1 MIRLIL
7 NFERISPSQ
16 AAVRGY
22 SGKNVFSSQQGSD
35 PTRITMIMNTPT
47 ETIVHYVDLSNFW
60 TNERHKHKILENDW
74 GFSFKYGGALDGD
87 NSVITDPGQFLNH
100 QNYSVEIPTLLNFQ
114 ALRVDF
120 IGASRR
126 GNTWKGSRMIY
137 TED

>member
-1 MIRLIL
+1 MH
-7 NFERISPSQ
+7 
-16 AAVRGY
+16 
-22 SGKNVFSSQQGSD
+22 KSD
-35 PTRITMIMNTPT
+35 STITPARYIWQHVGTLKP
-47 ETIVHYVDLSNFW
+47 FW
-60 TNERHKHKILENDW
+60 APNKHKILENDW